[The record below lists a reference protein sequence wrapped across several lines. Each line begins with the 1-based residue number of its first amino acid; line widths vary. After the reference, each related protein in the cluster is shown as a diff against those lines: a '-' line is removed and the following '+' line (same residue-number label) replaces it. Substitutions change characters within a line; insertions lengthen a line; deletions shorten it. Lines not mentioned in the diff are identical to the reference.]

1 MAEMMNWTTDEFLKK
16 LYRDTELGRKW
27 NTGHVQLSQQRTA
40 LLGVLK
46 RALGAFPVRDTPLGP
61 VLLERREYP
70 DYTLERIAYTTMEHV
85 NVPVLILVPKGGEGP
100 YPAVLACH
108 GHGNGQWDAAGLDS
122 EGRELSDSGIH
133 NQFAARLAKAGM
145 VVAIPEI
152 MGFGVRRMAAEL
164 IENPHYSSCGTLSS
178 QLLVYGRTLAGMR
191 VYEAI
196 RAVDYLCGRSDVDAR
211 RTGIFG
217 FSGGGLI
224 AAYTAALDERLKAIV
239 LCGWMNTFRGSILD
253 MHHCIDN
260 YLPGLLLEAEQAD
273 LTGLIAPRP
282 LFVEAGEHD
291 LIFPLEH
298 VKRAVKDLEAIYAS
312 WNASGQFQYSVHTGG
327 HEISGEVPVKWL
339 ERQLKELIRPE
350 GEKNSGYE

>member
-1 MAEMMNWTTDEFLKK
+1 MMDWTTDEFLKM
-16 LYRDTELGRKW
+16 LYRDTENGRNLK
-27 NTGHVQLSQQRTA
+27 TGETDLLQQRTA
-40 LLGVLK
+40 LQGVLK
-46 RALGAFPVRDTPLGP
+46 RALGAFPVKDVPLGP
-61 VLLERREYP
+61 VLLERTEYP

-85 NVPVLILVPKGGEGP
+85 HVQVLVLVPKEGKEP

-133 NQFAARLAKAGM
+133 NRFAARLAKAGM

-152 MGFGVRRMAAEL
+152 MGFGVRRMAAER

-191 VYEAI
+191 VYEAM
-196 RAVDYLCGRSDVDAR
+196 RAVDYLCGRSDVDAG

-224 AAYTAALDERLKAIV
+224 AAYTAALDERLKATV

-282 LFVEAGEHD
+282 LFVEAGELD
-291 LIFPLEH
+291 PIFPLAH
-298 VKRAVKDLEAIYAS
+298 VKQAVKALEATYAS
-312 WNASGQFQYSVHTGG
+312 WNAPGQFHYSVHAGG
-327 HEISGEVPVKWL
+327 HEISGDVPVNWL
-339 ERQLKELIRPE
+339 KREL
-350 GEKNSGYE
+350 SGLTV